1 MHNRTKESH
10 KVTIIGALVDFI
22 LSIIKIFL
30 GFLGQSG
37 ALIADG
43 IHSLSDLLTD
53 WVTWYTAKISG
64 DAPDA
69 DHPYGHERFET
80 VATLGLSIFLAIVG
94 TIIIIDGFER
104 ISNPN
109 ELKYENWLIAAAT
122 LSILSKEGLYW
133 YTIKIAKDIKS
144 NLLRANAW
152 HHRTDA
158 FSSIVVVIGIIG
170 AANGYYF
177 LDSVAAIIVGIII
190 IYIGWQLG
198 FEATKE
204 LVDTSIDQEDIKS
217 LKKAL
222 SEIKG
227 VNSVHTLRT
236 RKVGHKK
243 SADVHVQVNPFLSV
257 SEGHIIS
264 VSVER
269 VAKECIED
277 LDDVTVHIDPENDE
291 EKENAP
297 YKDLPE
303 RAQALKIISQSL
315 KLANI
320 NYKIE
325 KTQLHYLDGEILV
338 DFYLSIDYLKDREI
352 EDIRLKLSLAL
363 EKLQGF
369 GEVKVYFSRFKEHGN
384 HGILRLREH
393 LQHRLVELYL
403 VLKAAV
409 P

>member
-1 MHNRTKESH
+1 MQPKNRSKESQ
-10 KVTIIGALVDFI
+10 KVTLVGAFIDFI
-22 LSIIKIFL
+22 LAVIKIVL
-30 GFLGQSG
+30 GFIGQSG

-43 IHSLSDLLTD
+43 IHSFSDLITD
-53 WVTWYTAKISG
+53 WVTWYAAKLSG
-64 DAPDA
+64 DAPDD

-94 TIIIIDGFER
+94 TIIIFDGFGR
-104 ISNPN
+104 FSNPN
-109 ELKYENWLIAAAT
+109 ELKHESWLIAAAT

-133 YTIKIAKDIKS
+133 YTVKVAKNVNSD
-144 NLLRANAW
+144 LLRANAW

-170 AANGYYF
+170 AANGYF
-177 LDSVAAIIVGIII
+177 FFDSVAAILVGVLI

-204 LVDTSIDQEDIKS
+204 LVDTSIDQEDIKA
-217 LKKAL
+217 LHLAL

-227 VNSVHTLRT
+227 VKSVHTLRT

-269 VAKECIED
+269 VAKECIEE

-291 EKENAP
+291 VKDDTP

-303 RAQALKIISQSL
+303 RAQALKIINQSL
-315 KLANI
+315 KLENI

-325 KTQLHYLDGEILV
+325 KTQLHYLEGEILV
-338 DFYLSIDYLKDREI
+338 DFYLSIDYLKNNTIEEI
-352 EDIRLKLSLAL
+352 QSKLSLAL
-363 EKLQGF
+363 EKLPGF
-369 GEVKVYFSRFKEHGN
+369 GQVKVYYS
-384 HGILRLREH
+384 
-393 LQHRLVELYL
+393 
-403 VLKAAV
+403 
-409 P
+409 

>member
-1 MHNRTKESH
+1 MQSNNRTKASQ
-10 KVTIIGALVDFI
+10 KVTIVGALIDFL
-22 LSIIKIFL
+22 LSIIKIIL
-30 GFLGQSG
+30 GFIGQSG

-43 IHSLSDLLTD
+43 VHSFSDLLTD
-53 WVTWYTAKISG
+53 WVTWYAAKLSG

-94 TIIIIDGFER
+94 TIIIFEGFGR
-104 ISNPN
+104 FSNPN
-109 ELKYENWLIAAAT
+109 ELRHENWLIAAAA
-122 LSILSKEGLYW
+122 LSVLSKEALYW
-133 YTIKIAKDIKS
+133 YTVKVARDINS
-144 NLLRANAW
+144 DLLKANAW

-170 AANGYYF
+170 AANGYFF
-177 LDSVAAIIVGIII
+177 LDSVAAIIVGILI

-204 LVDTSIDQEDIKS
+204 LVDTSIDQEDIKA
-217 LKKAL
+217 LRVAL

-227 VNSVHTLRT
+227 INSVHTLRT

-269 VAKECIED
+269 VAKECIEE

-291 EKENAP
+291 EKEDAP

-315 KLANI
+315 KLENV
-320 NYKIE
+320 NYNIE
-325 KTQLHYLDGEILV
+325 KTQLHYLEGEILV
-338 DFYLSIDYLKDREI
+338 DFFLSADYLKNQELNNI
-352 EDIRLKLSLAL
+352 KSELSAAL
-363 EKLQGF
+363 EKLPDF
-369 GEVKVYFSRFKEHGN
+369 GEVKVYFS
-384 HGILRLREH
+384 
-393 LQHRLVELYL
+393 
-403 VLKAAV
+403 
-409 P
+409 

>member
-1 MHNRTKESH
+1 MQSNNRTKASQ
-10 KVTIIGALVDFI
+10 KVTIVGALIDFL
-22 LSIIKIFL
+22 LSIIKIIL
-30 GFLGQSG
+30 GFIGQSG

-43 IHSLSDLLTD
+43 IHSFSDLLTD
-53 WVTWYTAKISG
+53 WVTWYAAKLSG
-64 DAPDA
+64 EAPDA

-94 TIIIIDGFER
+94 TIIIFDGFGR
-104 ISNPN
+104 FSNPN
-109 ELKYENWLIAAAT
+109 ALKHEHWLIAAAA
-122 LSILSKEGLYW
+122 LSILSKEALYW
-133 YTIKIAKDIKS
+133 YTVKVAKDINS
-144 NLLRANAW
+144 DLLKANAW

-158 FSSIVVVIGIIG
+158 FSSVVVVIGIVG
-170 AANGYYF
+170 AANGYFF
-177 LDSVAAIIVGIII
+177 LDSVAAIIVGVLI

-204 LVDTSIDQEDIKS
+204 LVDTSIDQEDIKA
-217 LKKAL
+217 LRIAL

-269 VAKECIED
+269 VAKECIEE

-291 EKENAP
+291 EKEDAP

-315 KLANI
+315 KLENVK
-320 NYKIE
+320 YSIE
-325 KTQLHYLDGEILV
+325 KTQLHYLEGEILV
-338 DFYLSIDYLKDREI
+338 DFFLSADYLKNQELNNI
-352 EDIRLKLSLAL
+352 KSELSKAL
-363 EKLQGF
+363 EKLPDF
-369 GEVKVYFSRFKEHGN
+369 GEVKVYFG
-384 HGILRLREH
+384 
-393 LQHRLVELYL
+393 
-403 VLKAAV
+403 
-409 P
+409 

>member
-1 MHNRTKESH
+1 MQSNNRTKASQ
-10 KVTIIGALVDFI
+10 KVTIVGALIDFL
-22 LSIIKIFL
+22 LSIIKIIL
-30 GFLGQSG
+30 GFIGQSG

-43 IHSLSDLLTD
+43 VHSFSDLLTD
-53 WVTWYTAKISG
+53 WVTWYAAKLSG

-94 TIIIIDGFER
+94 TIIIFEGFGR
-104 ISNPN
+104 FSNPN
-109 ELKYENWLIAAAT
+109 ELRHENWLIAAAA
-122 LSILSKEGLYW
+122 LSVLSKEALYW
-133 YTIKIAKDIKS
+133 YTVKVARDINS
-144 NLLRANAW
+144 DLLKANAW

-170 AANGYYF
+170 AAKGYFF
-177 LDSVAAIIVGIII
+177 LDSVAAIIVGILI

-204 LVDTSIDQEDIKS
+204 LVDTSIDQDDIKA
-217 LKKAL
+217 LRVAL

-227 VNSVHTLRT
+227 VKSVHTLRT

-269 VAKECIED
+269 VAKECIEE

-291 EKENAP
+291 EKEDAP

-315 KLANI
+315 KLENV
-320 NYKIE
+320 NYNIE
-325 KTQLHYLDGEILV
+325 KTQLHYLEGEILV
-338 DFYLSIDYLKDREI
+338 DFFLSADYLKNQELNNI
-352 EDIRLKLSLAL
+352 KSELSAAL
-363 EKLQGF
+363 EKLPDF
-369 GEVKVYFSRFKEHGN
+369 GEVKVYFS
-384 HGILRLREH
+384 
-393 LQHRLVELYL
+393 
-403 VLKAAV
+403 
-409 P
+409 

>member
-1 MHNRTKESH
+1 MQPKNRSKESQ
-10 KVTIIGALVDFI
+10 KVTLVGAFIDFI
-22 LSIIKIFL
+22 LAVIKIVL
-30 GFLGQSG
+30 GFIGQSG

-43 IHSLSDLLTD
+43 IHSFSDLITD
-53 WVTWYTAKISG
+53 WVTWYAAKLSG
-64 DAPDA
+64 DAPDD

-94 TIIIIDGFER
+94 TIIIIDGFGR
-104 ISNPN
+104 FSNPN
-109 ELKYENWLIAAAT
+109 ELKHESWLIAAAT

-133 YTIKIAKDIKS
+133 YTVKVAKNVKS
-144 NLLRANAW
+144 DLLRANAW

-170 AANGYYF
+170 AANGYF
-177 LDSVAAIIVGIII
+177 FFDSVAAILVGVLI

-204 LVDTSIDQEDIKS
+204 LVDTSIDQEDIKA
-217 LKKAL
+217 LHLAL

-227 VNSVHTLRT
+227 VKSVHTLRT

-269 VAKECIED
+269 VAKECIEE

-291 EKENAP
+291 EKDDAP
-297 YKDLPE
+297 YKDVPE
-303 RAQALKIISQSL
+303 RAQALKIINQSL
-315 KLANI
+315 KLENI

-325 KTQLHYLDGEILV
+325 KTQLHYLEGEILV
-338 DFYLSIDYLKDREI
+338 DFYLSIDYLTNNTIEEI
-352 EDIRLKLSLAL
+352 QSKLSLAL
-363 EKLQGF
+363 EKLPGF
-369 GEVKVYFSRFKEHGN
+369 GQVKVYYS
-384 HGILRLREH
+384 
-393 LQHRLVELYL
+393 
-403 VLKAAV
+403 
-409 P
+409 

>member
-1 MHNRTKESH
+1 MQPKNRSKESQ
-10 KVTIIGALVDFI
+10 KVTLVGAFIDFI
-22 LSIIKIFL
+22 LAVIKIVL
-30 GFLGQSG
+30 GFIGQSG

-43 IHSLSDLLTD
+43 IHSFSDLITD
-53 WVTWYTAKISG
+53 WVTWYAAKLSG
-64 DAPDA
+64 DAPDD

-94 TIIIIDGFER
+94 TIIIFDGFGR
-104 ISNPN
+104 FSNPN
-109 ELKYENWLIAAAT
+109 ELKHESWLIAAAT

-133 YTIKIAKDIKS
+133 YTVKVAKNVKS
-144 NLLRANAW
+144 DLLRANAW

-170 AANGYYF
+170 AANGYF
-177 LDSVAAIIVGIII
+177 FFDSVAAILVGVLI

-204 LVDTSIDQEDIKS
+204 LVDTSIDQEDIKA
-217 LKKAL
+217 LHLAL

-227 VNSVHTLRT
+227 VKSVHTLRT

-269 VAKECIED
+269 VAKECIEE

-291 EKENAP
+291 EKDDTP

-315 KLANI
+315 KLENI

-325 KTQLHYLDGEILV
+325 KTQLHYLEGEILV
-338 DFYLSIDYLKDREI
+338 DFYLSIDYLTNNTIEEI
-352 EDIRLKLSLAL
+352 QSKLSLAL
-363 EKLQGF
+363 EKLPGF
-369 GEVKVYFSRFKEHGN
+369 GQVKVYYS
-384 HGILRLREH
+384 
-393 LQHRLVELYL
+393 
-403 VLKAAV
+403 
-409 P
+409 

>member
-1 MHNRTKESH
+1 MQSNNRTKASQ
-10 KVTIIGALVDFI
+10 KVTIVGALIDFL
-22 LSIIKIFL
+22 LSIIKIIL
-30 GFLGQSG
+30 GFIGQSG

-43 IHSLSDLLTD
+43 VHSFSDLLTD
-53 WVTWYTAKISG
+53 WVTWYAAKLSG

-69 DHPYGHERFET
+69 DHHYGHERFET

-94 TIIIIDGFER
+94 TIIIFEGFGR
-104 ISNPN
+104 FSNPN
-109 ELKYENWLIAAAT
+109 ELRHENWLIAAAA
-122 LSILSKEGLYW
+122 LSVLSKEALYW
-133 YTIKIAKDIKS
+133 YTVKVARDINS
-144 NLLRANAW
+144 DLLKANAW

-170 AANGYYF
+170 AANGYFF
-177 LDSVAAIIVGIII
+177 LDSVAAIIVGILI

-204 LVDTSIDQEDIKS
+204 LVDTSIDQEDIKA
-217 LKKAL
+217 LRVAL

-269 VAKECIED
+269 VAKECIEE

-291 EKENAP
+291 EKEDAP

-315 KLANI
+315 KLENV
-320 NYKIE
+320 NYNIE
-325 KTQLHYLDGEILV
+325 KTQLHYLEGEILV
-338 DFYLSIDYLKDREI
+338 DFFLSADYLKNQELNNI
-352 EDIRLKLSLAL
+352 KSELSAAL
-363 EKLQGF
+363 EKLPDF
-369 GEVKVYFSRFKEHGN
+369 GEVKVYFS
-384 HGILRLREH
+384 
-393 LQHRLVELYL
+393 
-403 VLKAAV
+403 
-409 P
+409 

>member
-1 MHNRTKESH
+1 MQSNNRTKASQ
-10 KVTIIGALVDFI
+10 KVTIVGALIDFL
-22 LSIIKIFL
+22 LSIIKIIL
-30 GFLGQSG
+30 GFIGQSG

-43 IHSLSDLLTD
+43 VHSFSDLLTD
-53 WVTWYTAKISG
+53 WVTWYAAKLSG

-94 TIIIIDGFER
+94 TIIIFEGFGR
-104 ISNPN
+104 FSNPN
-109 ELKYENWLIAAAT
+109 ELRHENWLIAAAA
-122 LSILSKEGLYW
+122 LSVLSKEALYW
-133 YTIKIAKDIKS
+133 FTVKVARDINS
-144 NLLRANAW
+144 DLLKANAW

-170 AANGYYF
+170 AANGYFF
-177 LDSVAAIIVGIII
+177 LDSVAAIIVGILI

-204 LVDTSIDQEDIKS
+204 LVDTSIDQEDIKA
-217 LKKAL
+217 LRVAL

-269 VAKECIED
+269 VAKECIEE

-291 EKENAP
+291 EKEDAP

-315 KLANI
+315 KLENV
-320 NYKIE
+320 NYNIE
-325 KTQLHYLDGEILV
+325 KTQLHYLEGEILV
-338 DFYLSIDYLKDREI
+338 DFFLSADYLKNQELNNI
-352 EDIRLKLSLAL
+352 KSELSAAL
-363 EKLQGF
+363 EKLPDF
-369 GEVKVYFSRFKEHGN
+369 GEVKVYFS
-384 HGILRLREH
+384 
-393 LQHRLVELYL
+393 
-403 VLKAAV
+403 
-409 P
+409 

>member
-1 MHNRTKESH
+1 MQPKNRSKESQ
-10 KVTIIGALVDFI
+10 KVTLVGAFIDFI
-22 LSIIKIFL
+22 LAVIKIVL
-30 GFLGQSG
+30 GFIGQSG

-43 IHSLSDLLTD
+43 IHSFSDLITD
-53 WVTWYTAKISG
+53 WVTWYAAKLSG
-64 DAPDA
+64 DAPDD

-94 TIIIIDGFER
+94 TIIIFDGFGR
-104 ISNPN
+104 FSNPN
-109 ELKYENWLIAAAT
+109 ELKHESWLIAAAT

-133 YTIKIAKDIKS
+133 YTVKVAKNVKS
-144 NLLRANAW
+144 DLLKANAW

-170 AANGYYF
+170 AANGYF
-177 LDSVAAIIVGIII
+177 FFDSVAAILVGVLI

-204 LVDTSIDQEDIKS
+204 LVDTSIDQEDIKA
-217 LKKAL
+217 LHLAL

-227 VNSVHTLRT
+227 VKSVHTLRT

-269 VAKECIED
+269 VAKECIEE

-291 EKENAP
+291 EKDDAP
-297 YKDLPE
+297 YKDVPE
-303 RAQALKIISQSL
+303 RAQALKIINQSL
-315 KLANI
+315 KLENI

-325 KTQLHYLDGEILV
+325 KTQLHYLEGEILV
-338 DFYLSIDYLKDREI
+338 DFYLSIDYLTNNTIEEI
-352 EDIRLKLSLAL
+352 QSKLSLAL
-363 EKLQGF
+363 EKLPGF
-369 GEVKVYFSRFKEHGN
+369 GQVKVYYS
-384 HGILRLREH
+384 
-393 LQHRLVELYL
+393 
-403 VLKAAV
+403 
-409 P
+409 

>member
-1 MHNRTKESH
+1 MQPKNRSKESQ
-10 KVTIIGALVDFI
+10 KVTLVGAFIDFI
-22 LSIIKIFL
+22 LAVIKIVL
-30 GFLGQSG
+30 GFIGQSG

-43 IHSLSDLLTD
+43 IHSFSDLITD
-53 WVTWYTAKISG
+53 WVTWYAAKLSG
-64 DAPDA
+64 DAPDD

-94 TIIIIDGFER
+94 TIIIFDGFGR
-104 ISNPN
+104 FSNPN
-109 ELKYENWLIAAAT
+109 ELKHESWLIAAAT

-133 YTIKIAKDIKS
+133 YTVKVAKNVKS
-144 NLLRANAW
+144 DLLRANAW

-170 AANGYYF
+170 AAKGYF
-177 LDSVAAIIVGIII
+177 FFDSVAAILVGVLI

-204 LVDTSIDQEDIKS
+204 LVDTSIDQEDIKA
-217 LKKAL
+217 LHLAL

-227 VNSVHTLRT
+227 VKSVHTLRT

-269 VAKECIED
+269 VAKECIEE

-291 EKENAP
+291 EKDDTP

-315 KLANI
+315 KLENI

-325 KTQLHYLDGEILV
+325 KTQLHYLEGEILV
-338 DFYLSIDYLKDREI
+338 DFYLSIDYLKNNTIEEI
-352 EDIRLKLSLAL
+352 QSKLSLAL
-363 EKLQGF
+363 EKLPGF
-369 GEVKVYFSRFKEHGN
+369 GQVKVYYS
-384 HGILRLREH
+384 
-393 LQHRLVELYL
+393 
-403 VLKAAV
+403 
-409 P
+409 

>member
-1 MHNRTKESH
+1 MQSNNRTKASQ
-10 KVTIIGALVDFI
+10 KVTIVGALIDFL
-22 LSIIKIFL
+22 LSIIKIIL
-30 GFLGQSG
+30 GFIGQSG

-43 IHSLSDLLTD
+43 VHSFSDLLTD
-53 WVTWYTAKISG
+53 WVTWYAAKLSG

-94 TIIIIDGFER
+94 TIIIFEGFGR
-104 ISNPN
+104 FSNPN
-109 ELKYENWLIAAAT
+109 ELRHENWLIAAAA
-122 LSILSKEGLYW
+122 LSVLSKEALYW
-133 YTIKIAKDIKS
+133 YTVKVARDINS
-144 NLLRANAW
+144 DLLKANAW

-170 AANGYYF
+170 AANGYFF
-177 LDSVAAIIVGIII
+177 LDSVAAIIVGILI

-204 LVDTSIDQEDIKS
+204 LVDTSIDQEDIKA
-217 LKKAL
+217 LRVAL

-269 VAKECIED
+269 VAKECIEE

-291 EKENAP
+291 EKEDAP

-315 KLANI
+315 KLENV
-320 NYKIE
+320 NYNIE
-325 KTQLHYLDGEILV
+325 KTQLHYLEGEILV
-338 DFYLSIDYLKDREI
+338 DFFLSADYLKNQELNNI
-352 EDIRLKLSLAL
+352 KSELSAALGKLPD
-363 EKLQGF
+363 F
-369 GEVKVYFSRFKEHGN
+369 GEVKVYFS
-384 HGILRLREH
+384 
-393 LQHRLVELYL
+393 
-403 VLKAAV
+403 
-409 P
+409 

>member
-1 MHNRTKESH
+1 MQSNNRTKASQ
-10 KVTIIGALVDFI
+10 KVTIVGALIDFL
-22 LSIIKIFL
+22 LSIIKIIL
-30 GFLGQSG
+30 GFIGQSG

-43 IHSLSDLLTD
+43 VHSFSDLLTD
-53 WVTWYTAKISG
+53 WVTWYAAKLSG

-94 TIIIIDGFER
+94 TIIIFEGFGR
-104 ISNPN
+104 FSNPN
-109 ELKYENWLIAAAT
+109 ELRHENWLIAAAA
-122 LSILSKEGLYW
+122 LSVLSKEALYW
-133 YTIKIAKDIKS
+133 YTVKVARDINS
-144 NLLRANAW
+144 DLLKANAW

-170 AANGYYF
+170 AANGYFF
-177 LDSVAAIIVGIII
+177 LDSVAAIIVGILI

-204 LVDTSIDQEDIKS
+204 LVDTSIDQEDIKA
-217 LKKAL
+217 LHVAL

-227 VNSVHTLRT
+227 VKSVHTLRT

-269 VAKECIED
+269 VAKECIEE

-291 EKENAP
+291 EKEDAP

-315 KLANI
+315 KLENV
-320 NYKIE
+320 NYNIE
-325 KTQLHYLDGEILV
+325 KTQLHYLEGEILV
-338 DFYLSIDYLKDREI
+338 DFFLSADYLKNQELNNI
-352 EDIRLKLSLAL
+352 KSELSAAL
-363 EKLQGF
+363 EKLPDF
-369 GEVKVYFSRFKEHGN
+369 GEVKVYFS
-384 HGILRLREH
+384 
-393 LQHRLVELYL
+393 
-403 VLKAAV
+403 
-409 P
+409 

>member
-1 MHNRTKESH
+1 MQPKNRSEESQ
-10 KVTIIGALVDFI
+10 KVTLVGAFIDFI
-22 LSIIKIFL
+22 LAVIKIVL
-30 GFLGQSG
+30 GFIGQSG

-43 IHSLSDLLTD
+43 IHSFSDLITD
-53 WVTWYTAKISG
+53 WVTWYAAKLSG
-64 DAPDA
+64 DAPDD

-94 TIIIIDGFER
+94 TIIIFDGFGR
-104 ISNPN
+104 FSNPN
-109 ELKYENWLIAAAT
+109 ELKHESWLIAAAT

-133 YTIKIAKDIKS
+133 YTVKVAKNVKS
-144 NLLRANAW
+144 DLLKANAW

-170 AANGYYF
+170 AANGYF
-177 LDSVAAIIVGIII
+177 FFDSVAAILVGVLI

-204 LVDTSIDQEDIKS
+204 LVDTSIDQEDIKA
-217 LKKAL
+217 LHLAL

-227 VNSVHTLRT
+227 VKSVHTLRT

-269 VAKECIED
+269 VAKECIEE

-291 EKENAP
+291 EKDDTP

-315 KLANI
+315 KLENI

-325 KTQLHYLDGEILV
+325 KTQLHYLEGEILV
-338 DFYLSIDYLKDREI
+338 DFYLSIDYLTNNTIEEI
-352 EDIRLKLSLAL
+352 QSKLSLAL
-363 EKLQGF
+363 EKLPGF
-369 GEVKVYFSRFKEHGN
+369 GQVKVYYS
-384 HGILRLREH
+384 
-393 LQHRLVELYL
+393 
-403 VLKAAV
+403 
-409 P
+409 

>member
-1 MHNRTKESH
+1 MHAQKRAKESQ
-10 KVTIIGALVDFI
+10 KVTIIGALIDFI
-22 LSIIKIFL
+22 LSIIKIIL
-30 GFLGQSG
+30 GFIGQSG

-43 IHSLSDLLTD
+43 VHSFTDLLTD
-53 WVTWYTAKISG
+53 WVTWYAAKLSS

-94 TIIIIDGFER
+94 TIIIFDSFGRF
-104 ISNPN
+104 SNPN
-109 ELKYENWLIAAAT
+109 ELKYESWLIAAAA

-133 YTIKIAKDIKS
+133 YTLKVAKDIKS
-144 NLLRANAW
+144 DLLKANAW

-158 FSSIVVVIGIIG
+158 FSSIVVIIGIIG
-170 AANGYYF
+170 ATNGYFF
-177 LDSVAAIIVGIII
+177 LDSVAAIAVGILI
-190 IYIGWQLG
+190 IYIGWKLG
-198 FEATKE
+198 LEATKE

-315 KLANI
+315 KLENI
-320 NYKIE
+320 NYEIE
-325 KTQLHYLDGEILV
+325 KTQLHYLEGEILV
-338 DFYLSIDYLKDREI
+338 DFYLSIDYLKNKEK
-352 EDIRLKLSLAL
+352 EDIKLELTSAL
-363 EKLQGF
+363 EKLPGF
-369 GEVKVYFSRFKEHGN
+369 GEVKVYYS
-384 HGILRLREH
+384 
-393 LQHRLVELYL
+393 
-403 VLKAAV
+403 
-409 P
+409 

>member
-1 MHNRTKESH
+1 MQSNNRTKASQ
-10 KVTIIGALVDFI
+10 KVTIVGALIDFL
-22 LSIIKIFL
+22 LSIIKIIL
-30 GFLGQSG
+30 GFIGQSG

-43 IHSLSDLLTD
+43 VHSFSDLLTD
-53 WVTWYTAKISG
+53 WVTWYAAKLSG

-94 TIIIIDGFER
+94 TIIIFEGFGR
-104 ISNPN
+104 FSNPN
-109 ELKYENWLIAAAT
+109 ELRHENWLIAAAA
-122 LSILSKEGLYW
+122 LSVLSKEALYW
-133 YTIKIAKDIKS
+133 YTVKVARDINS
-144 NLLRANAW
+144 DLLKANAW

-170 AANGYYF
+170 AANGYFF
-177 LDSVAAIIVGIII
+177 LDSVAAIIVGILI

-198 FEATKE
+198 LEATKE
-204 LVDTSIDQEDIKS
+204 LVDTSIDQEDIKA
-217 LKKAL
+217 LRVAL

-269 VAKECIED
+269 VAKECIEE

-291 EKENAP
+291 EKEDAP

-315 KLANI
+315 KLENV
-320 NYKIE
+320 NYNIE
-325 KTQLHYLDGEILV
+325 KTQLHYLEGEILV
-338 DFYLSIDYLKDREI
+338 DFFLSADYLKNQELNNI
-352 EDIRLKLSLAL
+352 KSELSAAL
-363 EKLQGF
+363 EKLPDF
-369 GEVKVYFSRFKEHGN
+369 GEVKVYFS
-384 HGILRLREH
+384 
-393 LQHRLVELYL
+393 
-403 VLKAAV
+403 
-409 P
+409 

>member
-1 MHNRTKESH
+1 MQPKNRSKESQ
-10 KVTIIGALVDFI
+10 KVTLVGAFIDFI
-22 LSIIKIFL
+22 LAVIKIVL
-30 GFLGQSG
+30 GFIGQSG

-43 IHSLSDLLTD
+43 IHSFSDLITD
-53 WVTWYTAKISG
+53 WVTWYAAKLSG
-64 DAPDA
+64 DAPDD

-94 TIIIIDGFER
+94 TIIIFDGFGR
-104 ISNPN
+104 FSNPN
-109 ELKYENWLIAAAT
+109 ELKHESWLIAAAT

-133 YTIKIAKDIKS
+133 YTVKVAKNVNSD
-144 NLLRANAW
+144 LLRANAW

-170 AANGYYF
+170 AANGYF
-177 LDSVAAIIVGIII
+177 FFDSVAAILVGVLI

-204 LVDTSIDQEDIKS
+204 LVDTSIDQEDIKA
-217 LKKAL
+217 LHLAL

-227 VNSVHTLRT
+227 VKSVHTLRT

-269 VAKECIED
+269 VAKECIEE

-291 EKENAP
+291 EKDDAP

-303 RAQALKIISQSL
+303 RAQALKIINQSL
-315 KLANI
+315 KLENI

-325 KTQLHYLDGEILV
+325 KTQLHYLEGEILV
-338 DFYLSIDYLKDREI
+338 DFYLSIDYLTNNTIEEI
-352 EDIRLKLSLAL
+352 QSKLSLAL
-363 EKLQGF
+363 EKLPGF
-369 GEVKVYFSRFKEHGN
+369 GQVKVYYS
-384 HGILRLREH
+384 
-393 LQHRLVELYL
+393 
-403 VLKAAV
+403 
-409 P
+409 

>member
-1 MHNRTKESH
+1 MQPKNRSEESQ
-10 KVTIIGALVDFI
+10 KVTLVGAFIDFI
-22 LSIIKIFL
+22 LAVIKIVL
-30 GFLGQSG
+30 GFIGQSG

-43 IHSLSDLLTD
+43 IHSFSDLITD
-53 WVTWYTAKISG
+53 WVTWYAAKLSG
-64 DAPDA
+64 DAPDD

-94 TIIIIDGFER
+94 TIIIFDGFGR
-104 ISNPN
+104 FSNPN
-109 ELKYENWLIAAAT
+109 ELKHESWLIAAAT

-133 YTIKIAKDIKS
+133 YTVKVAKNVKS
-144 NLLRANAW
+144 DLLKANAW

-170 AANGYYF
+170 AANGYF
-177 LDSVAAIIVGIII
+177 FFDSVAAILVGVLI

-204 LVDTSIDQEDIKS
+204 LVDTSIDQEDIKA
-217 LKKAL
+217 LHLAL

-227 VNSVHTLRT
+227 VKSVHTLRT

-269 VAKECIED
+269 VAKECIEE

-291 EKENAP
+291 EKDDAP
-297 YKDLPE
+297 YKDVPE
-303 RAQALKIISQSL
+303 RAQALKIINQSL
-315 KLANI
+315 KLENI

-325 KTQLHYLDGEILV
+325 KTQLHYLEGEILV
-338 DFYLSIDYLKDREI
+338 DFYLSIDYLTNNTIEEI
-352 EDIRLKLSLAL
+352 QSKLSLAL
-363 EKLQGF
+363 EKLPGF
-369 GEVKVYFSRFKEHGN
+369 GQVKVYYS
-384 HGILRLREH
+384 
-393 LQHRLVELYL
+393 
-403 VLKAAV
+403 
-409 P
+409 

>member
-1 MHNRTKESH
+1 MHQKNRSKESQ
-10 KVTIIGALVDFI
+10 KVTLVGAFIDFI
-22 LSIIKIFL
+22 LAVIKIVL
-30 GFLGQSG
+30 GFIGQSG

-43 IHSLSDLLTD
+43 IHSFSDLITD
-53 WVTWYTAKISG
+53 WVTWYAAKLSG
-64 DAPDA
+64 DAPDD

-94 TIIIIDGFER
+94 TIIIFDGFGR
-104 ISNPN
+104 FSNPN
-109 ELKYENWLIAAAT
+109 ELKHESWLIAAAT

-133 YTIKIAKDIKS
+133 YTVKVAKNVKS
-144 NLLRANAW
+144 DLLRANAW

-170 AANGYYF
+170 AANGYF
-177 LDSVAAIIVGIII
+177 FFDSVAAILVGVLI

-204 LVDTSIDQEDIKS
+204 LVDTSIDQEDIKA
-217 LKKAL
+217 LHLAL

-227 VNSVHTLRT
+227 VKSVHTLRT

-269 VAKECIED
+269 VAKECIEE

-291 EKENAP
+291 EKDDAP
-297 YKDLPE
+297 YKDVPE
-303 RAQALKIISQSL
+303 RAQALKIINQSL
-315 KLANI
+315 KLENI

-325 KTQLHYLDGEILV
+325 KTQLHYLEGEILV
-338 DFYLSIDYLKDREI
+338 DFYLSIDYLTNNTIEEI
-352 EDIRLKLSLAL
+352 QSKLSLAL
-363 EKLQGF
+363 EKLPGF
-369 GEVKVYFSRFKEHGN
+369 GQVKVYYS
-384 HGILRLREH
+384 
-393 LQHRLVELYL
+393 
-403 VLKAAV
+403 
-409 P
+409 

>member
-1 MHNRTKESH
+1 MQSSNRTKASQ
-10 KVTIIGALVDFI
+10 KVTIVGALIDFL
-22 LSIIKIFL
+22 LSIIKIIL
-30 GFLGQSG
+30 GFIGQSG

-43 IHSLSDLLTD
+43 VHSFSDLLTD
-53 WVTWYTAKISG
+53 WVTWYAAKLSG

-94 TIIIIDGFER
+94 TIIIFEGFGR
-104 ISNPN
+104 FSNPN
-109 ELKYENWLIAAAT
+109 ELRHENWLIAAAA
-122 LSILSKEGLYW
+122 LSVLSKEALYW
-133 YTIKIAKDIKS
+133 YTVKVARDINS
-144 NLLRANAW
+144 DLLKANAW

-170 AANGYYF
+170 AANGYFF
-177 LDSVAAIIVGIII
+177 LDSVAAIIVGILI

-204 LVDTSIDQEDIKS
+204 LVDTSIDQEDIKA
-217 LKKAL
+217 LRVAL

-269 VAKECIED
+269 VAKECIEE

-291 EKENAP
+291 EKEDAP

-315 KLANI
+315 KLENV
-320 NYKIE
+320 NYNIE
-325 KTQLHYLDGEILV
+325 KTQLHYLEGEILV
-338 DFYLSIDYLKDREI
+338 DFFLSADYLKNQELNNI
-352 EDIRLKLSLAL
+352 KSELSAAL
-363 EKLQGF
+363 EKLPDF
-369 GEVKVYFSRFKEHGN
+369 GEVKVYFS
-384 HGILRLREH
+384 
-393 LQHRLVELYL
+393 
-403 VLKAAV
+403 
-409 P
+409 

>member
-1 MHNRTKESH
+1 MQSNNRTKASQ
-10 KVTIIGALVDFI
+10 KVTIVGALIDFL
-22 LSIIKIFL
+22 LSIIKIIL
-30 GFLGQSG
+30 GFIGQSG

-43 IHSLSDLLTD
+43 VHSFSDLLTD
-53 WVTWYTAKISG
+53 WVTWYAAKLSG

-94 TIIIIDGFER
+94 TIIIFEGFGR
-104 ISNPN
+104 FSNPN
-109 ELKYENWLIAAAT
+109 ELRHENWLIAAAA
-122 LSILSKEGLYW
+122 LSVLSKEALYW
-133 YTIKIAKDIKS
+133 YTVKVARDINS
-144 NLLRANAW
+144 DLLKANAW

-170 AANGYYF
+170 AANGYFF
-177 LDSVAAIIVGIII
+177 LDSVAAIIVGILI

-204 LVDTSIDQEDIKS
+204 LVDTSIDQEDIKA
-217 LKKAL
+217 LHIAL

-269 VAKECIED
+269 VAKECIEE

-291 EKENAP
+291 EKEDAP

-315 KLANI
+315 KLENV
-320 NYKIE
+320 NYNIE
-325 KTQLHYLDGEILV
+325 KTQLHYLEGEILV
-338 DFYLSIDYLKDREI
+338 DFFLSADYLKNQELNNI
-352 EDIRLKLSLAL
+352 KSELSAAL
-363 EKLQGF
+363 EKLPDF
-369 GEVKVYFSRFKEHGN
+369 GEVKVYFS
-384 HGILRLREH
+384 
-393 LQHRLVELYL
+393 
-403 VLKAAV
+403 
-409 P
+409 

>member
-1 MHNRTKESH
+1 MQPKNRSKESQ
-10 KVTIIGALVDFI
+10 KVTLVGAFIDFI
-22 LSIIKIFL
+22 LAVIKIVL
-30 GFLGQSG
+30 GFIGQSG

-43 IHSLSDLLTD
+43 IHSFSDLITD
-53 WVTWYTAKISG
+53 WVTWYAAKLSG
-64 DAPDA
+64 DAPDD

-94 TIIIIDGFER
+94 TIIIIDGFGR
-104 ISNPN
+104 FSNPN
-109 ELKYENWLIAAAT
+109 ELKHESWLIAAAT

-133 YTIKIAKDIKS
+133 YTVKVAKNVNSD
-144 NLLRANAW
+144 LLRANAW

-170 AANGYYF
+170 AANGYF
-177 LDSVAAIIVGIII
+177 FFDSVAAILVGVLI

-204 LVDTSIDQEDIKS
+204 LVDTSIDQEDIKA
-217 LKKAL
+217 LHLAL

-227 VNSVHTLRT
+227 VKSVHTLRT

-269 VAKECIED
+269 VAKECIEE

-291 EKENAP
+291 EKDDTP

-315 KLANI
+315 KLENI

-325 KTQLHYLDGEILV
+325 KTQLHYLEGEILV
-338 DFYLSIDYLKDREI
+338 DFYLSIDYLKNNTIEEI
-352 EDIRLKLSLAL
+352 QSKLSLAL
-363 EKLQGF
+363 EKLPGF
-369 GEVKVYFSRFKEHGN
+369 GQVKVYYS
-384 HGILRLREH
+384 
-393 LQHRLVELYL
+393 
-403 VLKAAV
+403 
-409 P
+409 

>member
-1 MHNRTKESH
+1 MQPKNRSKESQ
-10 KVTIIGALVDFI
+10 KVTLVGAFIDFI
-22 LSIIKIFL
+22 LAVIKIVL
-30 GFLGQSG
+30 GFIGQSG

-43 IHSLSDLLTD
+43 IHSFSDLITD
-53 WVTWYTAKISG
+53 WVTWYAAKLSG
-64 DAPDA
+64 DAPDD

-94 TIIIIDGFER
+94 TIIIFDGFGR
-104 ISNPN
+104 FSNPN
-109 ELKYENWLIAAAT
+109 ELKHESWLIAAAT

-133 YTIKIAKDIKS
+133 YTVKVAKNVKS
-144 NLLRANAW
+144 DLLKANAW

-170 AANGYYF
+170 AANGYF
-177 LDSVAAIIVGIII
+177 FFDSVAAILVGVLI

-204 LVDTSIDQEDIKS
+204 LVDTSIDQEDIKA
-217 LKKAL
+217 LHLAL

-227 VNSVHTLRT
+227 VKSVHTLRT

-269 VAKECIED
+269 VAKECIEE

-291 EKENAP
+291 EKDDTP

-315 KLANI
+315 KLENI

-325 KTQLHYLDGEILV
+325 KTQLHYLEGEILV
-338 DFYLSIDYLKDREI
+338 DFYLSIDYLTNNTIEEI
-352 EDIRLKLSLAL
+352 QSKLSLAL
-363 EKLQGF
+363 EKLPGF
-369 GEVKVYFSRFKEHGN
+369 GQVKVYYS
-384 HGILRLREH
+384 
-393 LQHRLVELYL
+393 
-403 VLKAAV
+403 
-409 P
+409 

>member
-1 MHNRTKESH
+1 MQSNNRTKASQ
-10 KVTIIGALVDFI
+10 KVTIVGALIDFL
-22 LSIIKIFL
+22 LSIIKIIL
-30 GFLGQSG
+30 GFIGQSG

-43 IHSLSDLLTD
+43 VHSFSDLLTD
-53 WVTWYTAKISG
+53 WVTWYAAKLSG

-94 TIIIIDGFER
+94 TIIIFEGFGR
-104 ISNPN
+104 FSNPN
-109 ELKYENWLIAAAT
+109 ELRHENWLIAAAA
-122 LSILSKEGLYW
+122 LSVLSKEALYW
-133 YTIKIAKDIKS
+133 YTVKVARDINS
-144 NLLRANAW
+144 DLLKANAW

-170 AANGYYF
+170 AANGYFF
-177 LDSVAAIIVGIII
+177 LDSVAAIIVGILI

-204 LVDTSIDQEDIKS
+204 LVDTSIDQEDIKA
-217 LKKAL
+217 LRVAL

-269 VAKECIED
+269 VAKECIEE

-291 EKENAP
+291 EKEDAP

-315 KLANI
+315 KLENV
-320 NYKIE
+320 NYNIE
-325 KTQLHYLDGEILV
+325 KTQLHYLEGEILV
-338 DFYLSIDYLKDREI
+338 DYFLSADYLKNQELNNI
-352 EDIRLKLSLAL
+352 KSELSAAL
-363 EKLQGF
+363 EKLPDF
-369 GEVKVYFSRFKEHGN
+369 GEVKVYFS
-384 HGILRLREH
+384 
-393 LQHRLVELYL
+393 
-403 VLKAAV
+403 
-409 P
+409 

>member
-1 MHNRTKESH
+1 MQPKNRSKESQ
-10 KVTIIGALVDFI
+10 KVTLVGAFIDFI
-22 LSIIKIFL
+22 LAVIKIVL
-30 GFLGQSG
+30 GFIGQSG

-43 IHSLSDLLTD
+43 IHSFSDLITD
-53 WVTWYTAKISG
+53 WVTWYAAKLSG
-64 DAPDA
+64 DAPDD

-94 TIIIIDGFER
+94 TIIIFDGFGR
-104 ISNPN
+104 FSNPN
-109 ELKYENWLIAAAT
+109 ELKHESWLIAAAT

-133 YTIKIAKDIKS
+133 YTVKVAKNVNSD
-144 NLLRANAW
+144 LLRANAW

-170 AANGYYF
+170 AANGYF
-177 LDSVAAIIVGIII
+177 FFDSVAAILVGVLI

-204 LVDTSIDQEDIKS
+204 LVDTSIDQEDIKA
-217 LKKAL
+217 LHLAL

-227 VNSVHTLRT
+227 VKSVHTLRT

-269 VAKECIED
+269 VAKECIEE

-291 EKENAP
+291 VKDDTP

-303 RAQALKIISQSL
+303 RAQALKIINQSL
-315 KLANI
+315 KLENI

-325 KTQLHYLDGEILV
+325 KTQLHYLEGEILV
-338 DFYLSIDYLKDREI
+338 DFYLSIDYLTNNTIEEI
-352 EDIRLKLSLAL
+352 QSKLSLAL
-363 EKLQGF
+363 EKLPGF
-369 GEVKVYFSRFKEHGN
+369 GQVKVYYS
-384 HGILRLREH
+384 
-393 LQHRLVELYL
+393 
-403 VLKAAV
+403 
-409 P
+409 

>member
-1 MHNRTKESH
+1 MQSNNRTKASQ
-10 KVTIIGALVDFI
+10 KVTIVGALIDFL
-22 LSIIKIFL
+22 LSIIKIIL
-30 GFLGQSG
+30 GFIGQSG

-43 IHSLSDLLTD
+43 VHSFSDLLTD
-53 WVTWYTAKISG
+53 WVTWYAAKLSG

-94 TIIIIDGFER
+94 TIIIFEGFGR
-104 ISNPN
+104 FSNPN
-109 ELKYENWLIAAAT
+109 ELRHENWLIAAAA
-122 LSILSKEGLYW
+122 LSVLSKEALYW
-133 YTIKIAKDIKS
+133 YTVKVARDINS
-144 NLLRANAW
+144 DLLKANAW

-170 AANGYYF
+170 AANGYFF
-177 LDSVAAIIVGIII
+177 LDSVAAIIVGILI

-204 LVDTSIDQEDIKS
+204 LVDTSIDQEDMKA
-217 LKKAL
+217 LRVAL

-269 VAKECIED
+269 VAKECIEE

-291 EKENAP
+291 EKEDAP

-315 KLANI
+315 KLENV
-320 NYKIE
+320 NYNIE
-325 KTQLHYLDGEILV
+325 KTQLHYLEGEILV
-338 DFYLSIDYLKDREI
+338 DFFLSADYLKNQELNNI
-352 EDIRLKLSLAL
+352 KSELSAAL
-363 EKLQGF
+363 EKLPDF
-369 GEVKVYFSRFKEHGN
+369 GEVKVYFS
-384 HGILRLREH
+384 
-393 LQHRLVELYL
+393 
-403 VLKAAV
+403 
-409 P
+409 

>member
-1 MHNRTKESH
+1 MQPKNRSKESQ
-10 KVTIIGALVDFI
+10 KVTLVGAFIDFI
-22 LSIIKIFL
+22 LAVIKIVL
-30 GFLGQSG
+30 GFIGQSG

-43 IHSLSDLLTD
+43 IHSFSDLITD
-53 WVTWYTAKISG
+53 WVTWYAAKLSG
-64 DAPDA
+64 DAPDD

-94 TIIIIDGFER
+94 TIIIFDGFGR
-104 ISNPN
+104 FSNPN
-109 ELKYENWLIAAAT
+109 ELKHESWLIAAAT

-133 YTIKIAKDIKS
+133 YTIKVAKNVKS
-144 NLLRANAW
+144 DLLRANAW

-170 AANGYYF
+170 AANGYF
-177 LDSVAAIIVGIII
+177 FFDSVAAILVGVLI

-204 LVDTSIDQEDIKS
+204 LVDTSIDQEDIKA
-217 LKKAL
+217 LHLAL

-227 VNSVHTLRT
+227 VKSVHTLRT

-269 VAKECIED
+269 VAKECIEE

-291 EKENAP
+291 EKDDAP

-303 RAQALKIISQSL
+303 RAQALKIINQSL
-315 KLANI
+315 KLENI

-325 KTQLHYLDGEILV
+325 KTQLHYLEGEILV
-338 DFYLSIDYLKDREI
+338 DFYLSIDYLTNNTI
-352 EDIRLKLSLAL
+352 EEVQSKLSLAL
-363 EKLQGF
+363 EKLPGF
-369 GEVKVYFSRFKEHGN
+369 GQVKVYYS
-384 HGILRLREH
+384 
-393 LQHRLVELYL
+393 
-403 VLKAAV
+403 
-409 P
+409 

>member
-1 MHNRTKESH
+1 MQSNNRTKASQ
-10 KVTIIGALVDFI
+10 KVTIVGALIDFL
-22 LSIIKIFL
+22 LSIIKIIL
-30 GFLGQSG
+30 GFIGQSG

-43 IHSLSDLLTD
+43 VHSFSDLLTD
-53 WVTWYTAKISG
+53 WVTWYAAKLSG

-94 TIIIIDGFER
+94 TIIIFEGFGR
-104 ISNPN
+104 FSNPN
-109 ELKYENWLIAAAT
+109 ELRHENWLIAAAA
-122 LSILSKEGLYW
+122 LSVLSKEALYW
-133 YTIKIAKDIKS
+133 YTVKVARDINS
-144 NLLRANAW
+144 DLLKANAW

-170 AANGYYF
+170 AANGYFF
-177 LDSVAAIIVGIII
+177 LDSVAAIIVGILI

-204 LVDTSIDQEDIKS
+204 LVDTSIDQEDIKA
-217 LKKAL
+217 LRVAL

-269 VAKECIED
+269 VAKECIEE

-291 EKENAP
+291 EKEDAP

-315 KLANI
+315 KLENV
-320 NYKIE
+320 NYNIE
-325 KTQLHYLDGEILV
+325 KTQLHYLEGEILV
-338 DFYLSIDYLKDREI
+338 DFFLSADSLKNQELNNI
-352 EDIRLKLSLAL
+352 KSELSAAL
-363 EKLQGF
+363 EKLPDF
-369 GEVKVYFSRFKEHGN
+369 GEVKVYFS
-384 HGILRLREH
+384 
-393 LQHRLVELYL
+393 
-403 VLKAAV
+403 
-409 P
+409 

>member
-1 MHNRTKESH
+1 MQPKNRSKESQ
-10 KVTIIGALVDFI
+10 KVTLVGAFIDFI
-22 LSIIKIFL
+22 LAVIKIVL
-30 GFLGQSG
+30 GFIGQSG

-43 IHSLSDLLTD
+43 IHSFSDLITD
-53 WVTWYTAKISG
+53 WVTWYAAKLSG
-64 DAPDA
+64 DAPDD

-94 TIIIIDGFER
+94 TIIIFDGFGR
-104 ISNPN
+104 FSNPN
-109 ELKYENWLIAAAT
+109 ELKHESWLIAAAT

-133 YTIKIAKDIKS
+133 YTVKVAKNVNSD
-144 NLLRANAW
+144 LLRANAW

-170 AANGYYF
+170 AANGYF
-177 LDSVAAIIVGIII
+177 FFDSVAAILVGVLI

-204 LVDTSIDQEDIKS
+204 LVDTSIDQEDIKA
-217 LKKAL
+217 LHLAL

-227 VNSVHTLRT
+227 VKSVHTLRT

-269 VAKECIED
+269 VAKECIEE

-291 EKENAP
+291 VKDDTP

-315 KLANI
+315 KLENI

-325 KTQLHYLDGEILV
+325 KTQLHYLEGEILV
-338 DFYLSIDYLKDREI
+338 DFYLSLDYLTNNTIEEI
-352 EDIRLKLSLAL
+352 QSKLSLAL
-363 EKLQGF
+363 EKLPGF
-369 GEVKVYFSRFKEHGN
+369 GQVKVYYS
-384 HGILRLREH
+384 
-393 LQHRLVELYL
+393 
-403 VLKAAV
+403 
-409 P
+409 

>member
-1 MHNRTKESH
+1 MQSNNRTKASQ
-10 KVTIIGALVDFI
+10 KVTIVGALIDFL
-22 LSIIKIFL
+22 LSIIKIIL
-30 GFLGQSG
+30 GFIGQSG

-43 IHSLSDLLTD
+43 VHSFSDLLTD
-53 WVTWYTAKISG
+53 WVTWYAAKLSG

-94 TIIIIDGFER
+94 TIIIFEGFGR
-104 ISNPN
+104 FSNPN
-109 ELKYENWLIAAAT
+109 ELRHENWLIAAAA
-122 LSILSKEGLYW
+122 LSVLSKEALYW
-133 YTIKIAKDIKS
+133 YTVKVARDINS
-144 NLLRANAW
+144 DLLKANAW

-158 FSSIVVVIGIIG
+158 FSSIVVIIGIIG
-170 AANGYYF
+170 AANGYFF
-177 LDSVAAIIVGIII
+177 LDSVAAIIVGILI
-190 IYIGWQLG
+190 IYIGLQLG

-204 LVDTSIDQEDIKS
+204 LVDTSIDQEDIKA
-217 LKKAL
+217 LRVAL

-269 VAKECIED
+269 VAKECIEE

-291 EKENAP
+291 EKEDAP

-315 KLANI
+315 KLENV
-320 NYKIE
+320 NYNIE
-325 KTQLHYLDGEILV
+325 KTQLHYLEGEILV
-338 DFYLSIDYLKDREI
+338 DFFLSADYLKNQELNNI
-352 EDIRLKLSLAL
+352 KSELSAAL
-363 EKLQGF
+363 EKLPDF
-369 GEVKVYFSRFKEHGN
+369 GKVKVYFS
-384 HGILRLREH
+384 
-393 LQHRLVELYL
+393 
-403 VLKAAV
+403 
-409 P
+409 

>member
-1 MHNRTKESH
+1 MQPKNRSEESQ
-10 KVTIIGALVDFI
+10 KVTLVGAFIDFI
-22 LSIIKIFL
+22 LAVIKIVL
-30 GFLGQSG
+30 GFIGQSG

-43 IHSLSDLLTD
+43 IHSSSDLITD
-53 WVTWYTAKISG
+53 WVTWYAAKLSG
-64 DAPDA
+64 DAPDD

-94 TIIIIDGFER
+94 TIIIIDGFGR
-104 ISNPN
+104 FSNPN
-109 ELKYENWLIAAAT
+109 ELKHESWLIAAAT

-133 YTIKIAKDIKS
+133 YTVKVAKNVKS
-144 NLLRANAW
+144 DLLRANAW

-158 FSSIVVVIGIIG
+158 FSSIVVVIWIIA
-170 AANGYYF
+170 AANGYF
-177 LDSVAAIIVGIII
+177 FFDSVAAILVGVLI

-204 LVDTSIDQEDIKS
+204 LVDTSIDQEDIKA
-217 LKKAL
+217 LHLAL

-227 VNSVHTLRT
+227 VKSVHTLRT
-236 RKVGHKK
+236 RRVGHKK

-269 VAKECIED
+269 VAKECIEE

-291 EKENAP
+291 EKDDAP

-315 KLANI
+315 KLENI

-325 KTQLHYLDGEILV
+325 KTQLHYLEGEILV
-338 DFYLSIDYLKDREI
+338 DFYLSIDYLKNNTIEEI
-352 EDIRLKLSLAL
+352 QSKLSLAL
-363 EKLQGF
+363 EKLPGF
-369 GEVKVYFSRFKEHGN
+369 GQVKVYYS
-384 HGILRLREH
+384 
-393 LQHRLVELYL
+393 
-403 VLKAAV
+403 
-409 P
+409 

>member
-1 MHNRTKESH
+1 MQPKNRSKESQ
-10 KVTIIGALVDFI
+10 KVTLVGAFIDFI
-22 LSIIKIFL
+22 LAVIKIVL
-30 GFLGQSG
+30 GFIGQSG

-43 IHSLSDLLTD
+43 IHSFSDLITD
-53 WVTWYTAKISG
+53 WVTWYAAKLSG
-64 DAPDA
+64 DAPDD

-94 TIIIIDGFER
+94 TIIIIDGFGR
-104 ISNPN
+104 FSNPN
-109 ELKYENWLIAAAT
+109 ELKHESWLIAAAT

-133 YTIKIAKDIKS
+133 YTVKVAKNVKS
-144 NLLRANAW
+144 DLLKANAW

-170 AANGYYF
+170 AANGYF
-177 LDSVAAIIVGIII
+177 FFDSVAAILVGVLI

-204 LVDTSIDQEDIKS
+204 LVDTSIDQEDIKA
-217 LKKAL
+217 LHLAL

-227 VNSVHTLRT
+227 VKSVHTLRT

-269 VAKECIED
+269 VAKECIEE

-291 EKENAP
+291 VKDDTP

-315 KLANI
+315 KLENI

-325 KTQLHYLDGEILV
+325 KTQLHYLEGEILV
-338 DFYLSIDYLKDREI
+338 DFYLSIDYLKNNTIEEI
-352 EDIRLKLSLAL
+352 QSKLSLAL
-363 EKLQGF
+363 EKLPGF
-369 GEVKVYFSRFKEHGN
+369 GQVKVYYS
-384 HGILRLREH
+384 
-393 LQHRLVELYL
+393 
-403 VLKAAV
+403 
-409 P
+409 